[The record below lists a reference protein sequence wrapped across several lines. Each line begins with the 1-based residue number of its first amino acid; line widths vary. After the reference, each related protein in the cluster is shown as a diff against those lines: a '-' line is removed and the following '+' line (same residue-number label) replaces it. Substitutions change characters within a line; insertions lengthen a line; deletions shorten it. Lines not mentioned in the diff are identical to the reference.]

1 MAHEVSLNL
10 NTNFVLHRDVVV
22 EVKKDGE
29 MLGKLLVSKGNIE
42 WLPANHS
49 VNKFRMSW
57 SKFAE
62 MMEVNGKLAKVR

>member
-1 MAHEVSLNL
+1 MAHEVSINL

-42 WLPANHS
+42 WMPANNS
-49 VNKFRMSW
+49 VNKHRMSW
-57 SKFAE
+57 SKFAD
-62 MMEVNGKLAKVR
+62 MMKNEGKPVRTK